1 MYVLFPGT
9 VILVLASLP
18 VHSLTMVVCVLVVVW
33 GFVLYMCESS
43 IFVGG
48 SMMVIVLRQYF
59 QLSNCAGPVVQL
71 KPGNIIFAS
80 CQSISRVSQFYLF

>member
-33 GFVLYMCESS
+33 GCVLYVCESS

-48 SMMVIVLRQYF
+48 SMMVIVPRQYF
-59 QLSNCAGPVVQL
+59 QLSNCTGPVVQL
-71 KPGNIIFAS
+71 KPGNIIFTS
-80 CQSISRVSQFYLF
+80 CQSISRVSRFYLA